1 MKLTRNY
8 LKSDEI
14 AYITNNMIIAND
26 EFDRQIIKYGL
37 IGKIL
42 IGLDELGVDDDCV
55 LNEIYNIMV
64 ENAIDVDKEVVN
76 IGLVDR
82 IVDKELGTAKVVEN
96 VLNDV
101 IAQINE
107 SMANINLK
115 SMLVELN
122 NLQKNNEQSN

>member
-42 IGLDELGVDDDCV
+42 IGLDKLGVDDDCV

-64 ENAIDVDKEVVN
+64 ENSIDVDKEVVN

-107 SMANINLK
+107 SMANIDLK

>member
-64 ENAIDVDKEVVN
+64 ENSIDVDKEVVN

-96 VLNDV
+96 VLNDI

-107 SMANINLK
+107 SMANIDLK

>member
-14 AYITNNMIIAND
+14 AYITNNMIIADD

-37 IGKIL
+37 IGKML

-64 ENAIDVDKEVVN
+64 ENTIDVDKEVIN

-107 SMANINLK
+107 SMANIDLK

>member
-37 IGKIL
+37 IGKML

-96 VLNDV
+96 VLNDIV
-101 IAQINE
+101 AQINE
-107 SMANINLK
+107 SMANIDLK

>member
-37 IGKIL
+37 IGKML

-64 ENAIDVDKEVVN
+64 ENSIDVDKEVVN

-96 VLNDV
+96 VLNDI

-107 SMANINLK
+107 SMANIDLK

>member
-107 SMANINLK
+107 SMANIDLK

>member
-14 AYITNNMIIAND
+14 AYITNNMIIADD

-37 IGKIL
+37 IGKML

-64 ENAIDVDKEVVN
+64 ENSIDVDKEVVN

-96 VLNDV
+96 VLNDIV
-101 IAQINE
+101 AQINE
-107 SMANINLK
+107 SMANIDLK

>member
-26 EFDRQIIKYGL
+26 EFDRQLIKYGL
-37 IGKIL
+37 IGKML

-107 SMANINLK
+107 SMANIDLK